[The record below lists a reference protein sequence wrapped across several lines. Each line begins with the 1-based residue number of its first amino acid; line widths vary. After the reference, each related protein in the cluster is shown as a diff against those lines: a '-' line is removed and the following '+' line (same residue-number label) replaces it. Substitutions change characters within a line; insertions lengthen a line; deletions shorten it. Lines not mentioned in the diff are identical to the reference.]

1 MARVMGMDV
10 LEQRIEKAKS
20 KVVRTKAAHDNA
32 VDELQ
37 VLLDKQ
43 TALRTDKIMKAIA
56 GSDKTYEEI
65 LRFIEG
71 EKRGKI
77 QEKGFRRKKSGS

>member
-1 MARVMGMDV
+1 MARTMGMEV
-10 LEQRIEKAKS
+10 LEQKIEKAKA
-20 KVVRTKAAHDNA
+20 KVIRTKAAHDNA

-43 TALRTDKIMKAIA
+43 TALRADKIMKAIA
-56 GSDKTYEEI
+56 SSDKTYAEI
-65 LRFIEG
+65 LHFIEG
-71 EKRGKI
+71 EKRGTI

>member
-1 MARVMGMDV
+1 MARAMGMEV
-10 LEQRIEKAKS
+10 LEQKIEKAKS
-20 KVVRTKAAHDNA
+20 KVIRTKAAHDNA

-43 TALRTDKIMKAIA
+43 TALRADKIMKAIVN
-56 GSDKTYEEI
+56 SDKSYEEI

-71 EKRGKI
+71 EKAGTI
-77 QEKGFRRKKSGS
+77 QKKAFRRKKSGS